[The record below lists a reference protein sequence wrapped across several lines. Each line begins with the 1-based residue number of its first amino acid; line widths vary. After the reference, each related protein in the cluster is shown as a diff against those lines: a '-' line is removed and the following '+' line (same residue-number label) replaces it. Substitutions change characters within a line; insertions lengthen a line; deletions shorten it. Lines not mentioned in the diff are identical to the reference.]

1 MASLEANFDTLIAK
15 MKQGRNFYD
24 SNFEPVYYL
33 VYRPD
38 EVLQAKRQLPLLLTK
53 LNHENWKPHVLSM
66 SATIGELL
74 KNAKPRKIWLVG
86 DRRAPLEWTK
96 ANESLAN
103 YLSQGCLQT
112 VIEGKLA
119 ELETRTDHP
128 VLVVTDLEAL
138 HPYLRIGAVESAL
151 YGKFKVPTVFMYPG
165 VRAGATK
172 LKFLG
177 FYPEDG
183 NYRSVHVG
191 G

>member
-1 MASLEANFDTLIAK
+1 MEI
-15 MKQGRNFYD
+15 R
-24 SNFEPVYYL
+24 
-33 VYRPD
+33 
-38 EVLQAKRQLPLLLTK
+38 K
-53 LNHENWKPHVLSM
+53 LNLQLFNEAGSLVNT
-66 SATIGELL
+66 TIGYRDAYTGSLTPFTVGTNDLTPTMKTYYKTGML

-103 YLSQGCLQT
+103 YLSQGRLQA